1 MRMGRDRGL
10 AVETTGVSP
19 CREGGGLAFLM
30 DVGTTAPPRWNG
42 RRGRR
47 LLRKAAGVATTPT
60 PEKKGD
66 LGHLEEP
73 LRRLS
78 FTDKDLL
85 EVIDDRDEFRSLQ
98 NELRKKGAVTNS
110 LVKEGIHFY
119 VQSCL
124 ENKRHSDSPKDMITP
139 VMSTTMVHRHRTFS
153 WS

>member
-1 MRMGRDRGL
+1 MGRDRGL
-10 AVETTGVSP
+10 SVETTSVSP
-19 CREGGGLAFLM
+19 CKEGGGLAFLM
-30 DVGTTAPPRWNG
+30 DVGTTAPPRWSS

-47 LLRKAAGVATTPT
+47 LLRKAAGVPNTHP
-60 PEKKGD
+60 PDKKGD

-85 EVIDDRDEFRSLQ
+85 EVIDDRADFRLLQ
-98 NELRKKGAVTNS
+98 SELRKKGAVTNS
-110 LVKEGIHFY
+110 MVKEGIHFY

-124 ENKRHSDSPKDMITP
+124 ENKRLSDSPTTMITP
-139 VMSTTMVHRHRTFS
+139 ITSTATVHRHRTFS